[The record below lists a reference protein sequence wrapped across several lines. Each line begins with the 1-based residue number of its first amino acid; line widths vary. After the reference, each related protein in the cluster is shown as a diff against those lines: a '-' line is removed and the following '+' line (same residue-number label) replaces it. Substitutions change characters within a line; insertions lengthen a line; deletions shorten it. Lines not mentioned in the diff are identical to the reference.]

1 MLNTVI
7 DKVAYR
13 IPQSI
18 SELSLG
24 KYLQLQYPQ
33 LTEIEQVG
41 IVLDGKRNAFTAL
54 PYTSQLEQSISNT
67 MRLLGDVLESINDFR
82 DSLQRIAL
90 PANVTL
96 RGQLIRVPQDIG
108 PEPFG
113 ARMRVK
119 QLIKETINNPNAT
132 TDTIMPDI
140 LAHYLFTPFVRT
152 LDKNARYNEYQ
163 AEEFKEV
170 VNELPLDTA
179 IQLTNF
185 FLSRSPE
192 YFKSKFSHWLTNL
205 KLWSYRRAWT
215 SSASTATLTP

>member
-7 DKVAYR
+7 DKIAYR

-82 DSLQRIAL
+82 IHAAHRITRQRYPARPAYTRTAGHWPRAL
-90 PANVTL
+90 RCKDA
-96 RGQLIRVPQDIG
+96 G
-108 PEPFG
+108 
-113 ARMRVK
+113 
-119 QLIKETINNPNAT
+119 
-132 TDTIMPDI
+132 
-140 LAHYLFTPFVRT
+140 
-152 LDKNARYNEYQ
+152 
-163 AEEFKEV
+163 
-170 VNELPLDTA
+170 
-179 IQLTNF
+179 
-185 FLSRSPE
+185 
-192 YFKSKFSHWLTNL
+192 
-205 KLWSYRRAWT
+205 
-215 SSASTATLTP
+215 